1 MDKTTFEETIYQNW
15 ASHFGRAAEITG
27 QPGTT
32 LIQEEKYRGNKGIA
46 LWYVGKHTFVQL
58 DPDYLDVIQNTL
70 AQFPADES
78 LTAQALASML
88 GGERVNAR
96 DRSLVLYLYPDDLPE
111 YAPPAPYLIR
121 PLTLADAGALIM
133 LKGFMTSEE
142 VDEGYVEINHPIT
155 FGCFVGKQM
164 VAAASGYERTGFMDI
179 GVLTHSAFRRKRL
192 GKAVVGA
199 LCAWAIE
206 NGYIA
211 QYRHDV
217 TNTGSAHVAQ
227 SLNFKV
233 YAEEETLWMK

>member
-1 MDKTTFEETIYQNW
+1 MDKPTFEQSIYRNW
-15 ASHFGRAAEITG
+15 ASHFGQATGITN

-32 LIQEEKYRGNKGIA
+32 LLPEEKYRGNKGIA
-46 LWYVGKHTFVQL
+46 LWYVGKHTFIQL
-58 DPDYLDVIQNTL
+58 DPDYLDIIQNAVT
-70 AQFPADES
+70 QFPADES
-78 LTAQALASML
+78 LTAETLASML
-88 GGERVNAR
+88 GAERVNAR

-111 YAPPAPYLIR
+111 YAPPAPYFIR
-121 PLTLADAGALIM
+121 QLTLADAGALIM

-142 VDEGYVEINHPIT
+142 VDEGYVEIDHQIA
-155 FGCFVGKQM
+155 FGVFMGKQM

-179 GVLTHSAFRRKRL
+179 GVLTHSTFRRKRL